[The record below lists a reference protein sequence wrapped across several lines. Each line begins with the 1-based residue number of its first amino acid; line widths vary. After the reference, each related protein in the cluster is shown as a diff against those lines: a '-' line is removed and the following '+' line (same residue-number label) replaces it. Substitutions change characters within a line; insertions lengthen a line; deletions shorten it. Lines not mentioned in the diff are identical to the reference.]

1 MSVTRFRNQKNK
13 KSVLQAKDLYQ
24 DIHSMA
30 LSTTAKLFVFLSLH
44 RSRQNI
50 EQSRLIR
57 K

>member
-57 K
+57 